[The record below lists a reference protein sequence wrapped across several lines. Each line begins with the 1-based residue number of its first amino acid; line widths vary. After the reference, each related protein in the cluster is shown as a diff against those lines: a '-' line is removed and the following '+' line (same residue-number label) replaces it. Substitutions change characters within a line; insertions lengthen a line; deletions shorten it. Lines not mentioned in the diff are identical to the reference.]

1 MNPGVFFAA
10 LLATTLTALP
20 PWWFARRRPGYSH
33 LRHTISELG
42 ASGAPEAKRVAW
54 LGFAPAGLAVMG
66 FSAVL
71 NTRLTPEGDVITG
84 LALLSLLGVSYVG
97 AAVFPCDEGAP
108 FWGTWKNQMH
118 NLVAGLG
125 YFGAGGGLIELQRVF
140 EDLPALASLSTLT
153 GAVGKLVL
161 LGMVALSF
169 ESPVRGLIQRTVE
182 SLVFGWM
189 LLVGAWLMLAH

>member
-1 MNPGVFFAA
+1 MGHQVFLTA
-10 LLATTLTALP
+10 LLATTLATVP

-33 LRHTISELG
+33 LRHTLSELG
-42 ASGAPEAKRVAW
+42 APGAPEATRVAW

-66 FSAVL
+66 FAAVL
-71 NTRLTPEGDVITG
+71 NSQLAPDGEFITG
-84 LALLSLLGVSYVG
+84 LVLLSLLGVSYVG

-161 LGMVALSF
+161 LGMVVLSF

-182 SLVFGWM
+182 ALVFGWM
-189 LLVGAWLMLAH
+189 LLVGAWLMLVH